1 MSFNLSVTAQDLN
14 AAVTKANAAA
24 PQSITYTKSEVN
36 ALLSGKQDTITTI
49 TDTGTMTNDTT
60 IADTGVNVD
69 IPADDGIWQVSGCVN
84 WIVGG
89 AAPVEVQI
97 RCTFG
102 ARSTEYLMARMTNAN
117 DDSKNFVYLSA
128 SCTFKADP
136 FWTEDDDKTV
146 HVKVFAKNASAT
158 GTSGVMLIARKISN

>member
-1 MSFNLSVTAQDLN
+1 MSFNLSCTAQDLN

-24 PQSITYTKSEVN
+24 PQSTTYTKAETN
-36 ALLSGKQDTITTI
+36 TLLNGKQDTITII
-49 TDTGTMTNDTT
+49 TDTGTMTNSTT
-60 IADTGVNVD
+60 ITDTGVTVD
-69 IPADDGIWQVSGCVN
+69 IPADSGIWELSACVN
-84 WIVGG
+84 WIAGG

-102 ARSTEYLMARMTNAN
+102 ARSTEYLLARMTNAN

-136 FWTEDDDKTV
+136 FWTEDADKTV

-158 GTSGVMLIARKISN
+158 ETSGVMLIARKIAN